1 VTARNGLM
9 RALTLCTACVV
20 GLSALGL
27 AQSSAEPG
35 AQDTRRSARAV
46 WVLRSSLTTP
56 ESVRTMI
63 QKVARAGFDT
73 VFLQVRG
80 RGEAYYDSD
89 IEPRSADLTNGFDPL
104 ALAIDLGHDAG
115 LSVHAWV
122 NVNFVAS
129 AATLPGSP
137 RHVVRQH
144 PEWLMVPR
152 VLAPQL
158 SNADPASPSFLST
171 LARWTRRES
180 ASVEG
185 LYLSPV
191 TEAAQDY
198 SVGVIREIVE
208 RYRLDG
214 LHLDYIRY
222 PGETFDFSAAAL
234 AEFRA
239 SRLPMTSDEER
250 ARLDQAAA
258 RNPLA
263 WASFLPESWA
273 AFRQERLTE
282 LVERIVSAASDVR
295 PEIVVSAAVV
305 PDADEARNRK
315 GQDWAG
321 WARDGL
327 LDVVC
332 PMVYTQDA
340 KVFAR
345 QVAGVRE
352 TVGDVPVW
360 AGVGAYRLTA
370 AQAVKHVQLAR
381 QSGASGIALFS
392 YDSLASARDGGAR
405 YFSVLRPALTED
417 ESPSHAR

>member
-1 VTARNGLM
+1 VAVRNELM
-9 RALTLCTACVV
+9 RLFALCACLV
-20 GLSALGL
+20 GLTAVGL
-27 AQSSAEPG
+27 ARTSVEPVVPG
-35 AQDTRRSARAV
+35 ADRSARAV
-46 WVLRSSLTTP
+46 WVLRSSLTTA

-63 QKVARAGFDT
+63 QAVSRAGFDT

-80 RGEAYYDSD
+80 RGEAYYLSD
-89 IEPRSADLTNGFDPL
+89 IEPRTATLAAGFDPL
-104 ALAIDLGHDAG
+104 ALAIDLAHDAG

-129 AATLPGSP
+129 PVTLPSSAE
-137 RHVVRQH
+137 HVVRRH

-152 VLAPQL
+152 GLAPQL
-158 SNADPASPSFLST
+158 ANSDPASPSFLSA

-180 ASVEG
+180 ATVEG

-191 TEAAQDY
+191 TGAAQAY
-198 SVGVIREIVE
+198 SVSVIQELVE
-208 RYRLDG
+208 RYPLDG

-222 PGETFDFSAAAL
+222 PSETFDFSAGAL

-239 SRLPMTSDEER
+239 SRLPLTSDEER

-258 RNPLA
+258 RDPLA
-263 WASFLPESWA
+263 WTSYLPESWA
-273 AFRQERLTE
+273 AFRRERLTE
-282 LVERIVSAASDVR
+282 LVERIVSAASGAR
-295 PEIVVSAAVV
+295 PDIVVSAAVV
-305 PDADEARNRK
+305 PDAAEARDRK

-340 KVFAR
+340 NVFAR
-345 QVAGVRE
+345 QVSGVRE

-370 AQAVKHVQLAR
+370 TQAVKHIRLAR

-405 YFSVLRPALTED
+405 YFSLLRPALTED
-417 ESPSHAR
+417 EQLSPVR